1 MGRAGLAL
9 AALTAVAVLSVLLVG
24 VDVRGNFGGSGWG
37 SEGEIAGGVGG
48 RGGAVELLDWWKPTI
63 ADTVALKEKKSASP
77 SGPSAS
83 KSSGSKKEGSRGRV
97 AGTISSGSGAPATV
111 PVMKGG
117 GNGATSGQVDKVTKY
132 YDDMTA
138 RSIEPSEY
146 DDDEDISEGELA
158 GRLGRAIDAHEKCRR
173 HWPHLEKLEAA
184 QEIRVHDARNNLEV
198 ANRGMER
205 ARKELS
211 DAENLVMAARSVRL
225 LEPLHYILP
234 FFSSSPFSHPFF
246 ERKNLSPSR
255 PPPLLLPYFTP
266 LGSSSLPLPRILL
279 PPTSMHSLLCHPS
292 LHPLLP

>member
-1 MGRAGLAL
+1 MSSGDSRVEGVSLGLWGIPCLAAAFKGMGKAGLAL
-9 AALTAVAVLSVLLVG
+9 AALSAVAVLSVLLVG
-24 VDVRGNFGGSGWG
+24 VDVRGNLGGSGWG
-37 SEGEIAGGVGG
+37 SGGEIAGGVGG

-63 ADTVALKEKKSASP
+63 ADTAALKEKSASP

-83 KSSGSKKEGSRGRV
+83 KPSGSKKKGSRGRV
-97 AGTISSGSGAPATV
+97 SGAASSGAGAPATV

-211 DAENLVMAARSVRL
+211 DAENLVMAARSV
-225 LEPLHYILP
+225 
-234 FFSSSPFSHPFF
+234 
-246 ERKNLSPSR
+246 
-255 PPPLLLPYFTP
+255 
-266 LGSSSLPLPRILL
+266 SLPLYSPHLVFNACL
-279 PPTSMHSLLCHPS
+279 SSF
-292 LHPLLP
+292 